1 MEFNALL
8 IEIFGEFRK
17 CILPLPTSPHLLCPR
32 VFYPAGGW
40 HLRRIRCSLFVTS
53 DVAQRRVAVAGLA
66 GPPRRRRPLTSP
78 ASPSTAITRA
88 RGRSTH
94 THTETQAHHHMHMSA
109 GRDRQEEPM
118 PCPAAAADPGTTPYR
133 AAWRWRG
140 AQIPPAPRPPRAFI
154 PPPARALC
162 RRGAFAK
169 IRSAARARGARARRV
184 VRLAAGGPVRSRR
197 VALRRRRERGTDGTN
212 WDDGIGWA
220 ACPPRPGA
228 RAVGDAIAICSLSLR
243 IRRSSALRCEVQGAR
258 AYISG
263 TVAACCSPLMGN
275 PIAGSRDA
283 AGIPSLAGRG
293 GTPTCG
299 GRGPHFWILRFVC
312 GRPWRGLQFV
322 SFPRAGD
329 ARENRT
335 QIKSFE
341 RLKTDGRVCVD
352 RLKEKRK
359 KKASAHDSWP
369 ASPGL
374 VRQTFSFPD
383 PRAAATQSSEL
394 AAGRGRHPAAAP

>member
-169 IRSAARARGARARRV
+169 IRSAARARGARTTRST
-184 VRLAAGGPVRSRR
+184 AG
-197 VALRRRRERGTDGTN
+197 RRR
-212 WDDGIGWA
+212 
-220 ACPPRPGA
+220 PG
-228 RAVGDAIAICSLSLR
+228 
-243 IRRSSALRCEVQGAR
+243 
-258 AYISG
+258 
-263 TVAACCSPLMGN
+263 
-275 PIAGSRDA
+275 
-283 AGIPSLAGRG
+283 SLASR
-293 GTPTCG
+293 
-299 GRGPHFWILRFVC
+299 
-312 GRPWRGLQFV
+312 
-322 SFPRAGD
+322 
-329 ARENRT
+329 
-335 QIKSFE
+335 
-341 RLKTDGRVCVD
+341 
-352 RLKEKRK
+352 
-359 KKASAHDSWP
+359 
-369 ASPGL
+369 
-374 VRQTFSFPD
+374 
-383 PRAAATQSSEL
+383 RAAAQEGEGHGWDELGRWDRMGRLPAPPGRAGRRGCDSDMLPVPADPPLECIALRGAGSAGIYLGDCGGLLL
-394 AAGRGRHPAAAP
+394 AADGESDRRIA